1 MDFSQVELMK
11 GNENVFNDIFKEYYP
26 LLCSVSYQYN
36 KDIQLSELIAQD
48 VLLMLWEKRKI
59 ILPVTSLKAYLLTS
73 TRNLSID
80 YIRSSKDNLFLDL
93 DTATSHSFLREEDVF
108 EQYVFEELEKVIYE
122 KIALLPDK
130 SREVFSLSRFEDKSY
145 SEIAEAL
152 GISENTV
159 KYHIKNSL
167 AFLRDELKGYLLF
180 LPFIILSILEE
191 M

>member
-159 KYHIKNSL
+159 KYHIKSSL